1 MNTLSKNHIYY
12 PMQQKLLFPT
22 MHESFLRGETIP
34 VKELAGRIEYTVNT
48 ARQTL
53 SHRIQWIN
61 H

>member
-1 MNTLSKNHIYY
+1 
-12 PMQQKLLFPT
+12 
-22 MHESFLRGETIP
+22 MHKSTLRGETIP

-53 SHRIQWIN
+53 GHWIQWKN